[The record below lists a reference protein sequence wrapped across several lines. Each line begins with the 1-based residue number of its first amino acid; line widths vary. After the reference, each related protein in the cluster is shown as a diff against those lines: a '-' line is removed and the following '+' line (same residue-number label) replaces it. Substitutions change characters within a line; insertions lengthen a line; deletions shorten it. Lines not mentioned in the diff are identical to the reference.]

1 MSNESSNNESSPNPS
16 PKKVSNKDLLLEKIR
31 DGAELSRRD
40 QIHLAA
46 YLSVPAM
53 MAQLM
58 QILME
63 YIDAAMV
70 GSLGATASASIGL
83 VSSSTWLMGGLCNSV
98 GAGFCVQVAHQIG
111 AKRNREARHILR
123 IGLVA
128 SLIFSVL
135 LGTVGVL
142 ISPYLPIWL
151 GGSPEIVDDAY
162 IYFAFCAGMLPMVM
176 LLILSTGMLRSV
188 GNVKVPS
195 ILMSVACALDV
206 VFNWIFIFHFHLG
219 VMGAA
224 IGSALAYTLVALVTT
239 AYLLWHN
246 DILRLPIDRETPPP
260 SDEPQEKVRQR
271 LARIL
276 RKWWHIAWPMGT
288 EHFVMC
294 AAQIASTIIIAPLG
308 TVAIAANAF
317 GIIIEGL
324 CYMPGF
330 GIADAAT
337 TLVGQSIGAQR
348 KDLAQSFA
356 RISVGMGM
364 VIMSVMG
371 VIMYLGAP
379 YVMALMSPDPAVQDL
394 TTQVLRI
401 EAFAE
406 PMFAAALVSY
416 GAFVGAGDTLV
427 PCGMNLASIWLVRIS
442 LALLFTKVFA
452 WGLVGYWMAMAIEL
466 CLRGGIFLWRLRGS
480 SWTVKMRI

>member
-1 MSNESSNNESSPNPS
+1 MSKST
-16 PKKVSNKDLLLEKIR
+16 KDLLLEKIR
-31 DGAELSRRD
+31 DGAELTRRE

-111 AKRNREARHILR
+111 AKRNQEARNILR

-128 SLIFSVL
+128 SLTFSIVL
-135 LGTVGVL
+135 AIIGLS
-142 ISPYLPIWL
+142 ISTSLPHWL
-151 GGSPEIVDDAY
+151 GGAPEIIDDAT
-162 IYFAFCAGMLPMVM
+162 IYFAFCAGMLPMMM

-195 ILMSVACALDV
+195 ILMSVACVLDV
-206 VFNWIFIFHFHLG
+206 VFNSIFIFQLHMG

-239 AYLLWHN
+239 AYLLLHN
-246 DILRLPIDRETPPP
+246 DTLKLSLDKKKEGEPLNDSS
-260 SDEPQEKVRQR
+260 SDTFLQNEKAKQR
-271 LARIL
+271 LVRIL
-276 RKWWHIAWPMGT
+276 KKWWHIAWPMGT

-308 TVAIAANAF
+308 TIAIAANAF

-348 KDLAQSFA
+348 KELARSFA

-364 VIMSVMG
+364 VIMTVMG
-371 VIMYLGAP
+371 CIMFLGAP

-406 PMFAAALVSY
+406 PMFAAAIVCY

-442 LALLFTKVFA
+442 LALIFTKILGF
-452 WGLVGYWMAMAIEL
+452 GLVGYWIAMAIEL
-466 CLRGGIFLWRLRGS
+466 CLRGVIFLLRLRGS

>member
-1 MSNESSNNESSPNPS
+1 MS
-16 PKKVSNKDLLLEKIR
+16 KGTKDILLERIR
-31 DGAELSRRD
+31 EGAGLSLRER
-40 QIHLAA
+40 IILTA

-53 MAQLM
+53 LAQLM

-111 AKRNREARHILR
+111 AKRNQEARNILR

-128 SLIFSVL
+128 SLVFSIL
-135 LGTVGVL
+135 LCAIGL
-142 ISPYLPIWL
+142 AISPYLPHWL
-151 GGSPEIVDDAY
+151 GGSPEIVDDAS
-162 IYFAFCAGMLPMVM
+162 IYFAIFTGMIPLMM
-176 LLILSTGMLRSV
+176 LLTLSTGMLRSV

-195 ILMSVACALDV
+195 ILLSVACVLDV
-206 VFNWIFIFHFHLG
+206 VFNSIFIFHFHMG
-219 VMGAA
+219 VLGAA
-224 IGSALAYTLVALVTT
+224 IGSALAYFLIALVTT
-239 AYLLWHN
+239 AYLLLYN
-246 DILRLPIDRETPPP
+246 DTLRLSLDKKGG
-260 SDEPQEKVRQR
+260 SEPTSNALNESNHANEKTRQR
-271 LARIL
+271 LVRIL
-276 RKWWHIAWPMGT
+276 KKWWHIAWPMGA

-308 TVAIAANAF
+308 TIAIAANAF

-348 KDLAQSFA
+348 TPLARSFA

-364 VIMSVMG
+364 IVMTVMG
-371 VIMYLGAP
+371 IIMFVGAP
-379 YVMALMSPDPAVQDL
+379 YVMALMTPDLEVQAL
-394 TTQVLRI
+394 TTYILRI

-406 PMFAAALVSY
+406 PMFAAAIVSY

-442 LALLFTKVFA
+442 LALIFTKVLGF
-452 WGLVGYWMAMAIEL
+452 GLVGYWIAMALEL
-466 CLRGGIFLWRLRGS
+466 GIRGTIFLLRLRSG

>member
-1 MSNESSNNESSPNPS
+1 MS
-16 PKKVSNKDLLLEKIR
+16 KGTKDILLERIR
-31 DGAELSRRD
+31 EGAGLSLRER
-40 QIHLAA
+40 IILTA

-53 MAQLM
+53 LAQLM

-83 VSSSTWLMGGLCNSV
+83 VSSSTWLMSGLCNSV

-111 AKRNREARHILR
+111 AKRNQEARNILR

-128 SLIFSVL
+128 SLVFSIL
-135 LGTVGVL
+135 LCAIGL
-142 ISPYLPIWL
+142 AISPYLPHWL
-151 GGSPEIVDDAY
+151 GGSPEIVDDAS
-162 IYFAFCAGMLPMVM
+162 IYFAIFTGMIPLMM
-176 LLILSTGMLRSV
+176 LLTLSTGMLRSV

-195 ILMSVACALDV
+195 ILLSVACVLDV
-206 VFNWIFIFHFHLG
+206 VFNSIFIFHFHMG
-219 VMGAA
+219 VLGAA
-224 IGSALAYTLVALVTT
+224 IGSALAYFLIALVTT
-239 AYLLWHN
+239 AYLLLYN
-246 DILRLPIDRETPPP
+246 DTLKLSLDKKGANEP
-260 SDEPQEKVRQR
+260 SSESSTESNHPNEKTRQR
-271 LARIL
+271 LVRIL
-276 RKWWHIAWPMGT
+276 KKWWHIAWPMGA

-308 TVAIAANAF
+308 TIAIAANAF

-348 KDLAQSFA
+348 TPLARSFA

-364 VIMSVMG
+364 IVMTVMG
-371 VIMYLGAP
+371 IIMFVGAP
-379 YVMALMSPDPAVQDL
+379 YVMALMTPDLEVQAL
-394 TTQVLRI
+394 TTYVLRI

-406 PMFAAALVSY
+406 PMFAAAIVSY

-442 LALLFTKVFA
+442 LALIFTKVLGF
-452 WGLVGYWMAMAIEL
+452 GLVGYWIAMALEL
-466 CLRGGIFLWRLRGS
+466 GIRGTIFLLRLRSG